1 MSTAF
6 AWTEPTEASD
16 WYVVND
22 TVMGGVSQSSV
33 EEHPDQGLV
42 FSGIL
47 SLDNNGGFTSARTEA
62 LPGDFEGVSAIR
74 MRIKG
79 DGRRYIATV
88 RTQSRAMRRIY
99 YRQAFDTTAGQTM
112 DIDLPIA
119 DFRAYAFGTRVP
131 SAPALADVRG
141 QIGSVGVMLADKQP
155 GAFNLQ
161 IMQLTAVSA
170 GGNTQTPTARPAS
183 IEALFSMAIET
194 GVPLF
199 NQGRADRCADVYETA
214 ILSALLLAPDR
225 LSDSQRSRLSQA
237 VRSSQRDASESDRAW
252 TLRKAMDATMAGLP
266 PSE

>member
-33 EEHPDQGLV
+33 EEHPDQGLL
-42 FSGIL
+42 FSGVL
-47 SLDNNGGFTSARTEA
+47 SLENNGGFTSARTEA
-62 LPGDFEGVSAIR
+62 IPSNFAGVTALR
-74 MRIKG
+74 MRING

-99 YRQAFDTTAGQTM
+99 YRQAFDTKAGETM

-131 SAPALADVRG
+131 SAPALSDIRG

-155 GAFNLQ
+155 GNFSLQ
-161 IMQLTAVSA
+161 IMQLSAVSSS
-170 GGNTQTPTARPAS
+170 GTTKNDTARPAS
-183 IEALFSMAIET
+183 IEAVFSRAIEM
-194 GVPLF
+194 GVPLY
-199 NQGRADRCADVYETA
+199 NEGRADRCADVYETA
-214 ILSALLLAPDR
+214 IVSALLLAPDR
-225 LSDSQRSRLSQA
+225 LTEAQRDRLAQA

-252 TLRKAMDATMAGLP
+252 TLRKAMDATLAGMP
-266 PSE
+266 RSE